1 MNWNGFTVLSSLHRP
16 ELNQFPNI
24 ALPVLRAF
32 DGTFP
37 PGARQPRGGS
47 ARGKTVCPVLLV
59 HCRRRRDGVCSRL
72 VSLQNPQG

>member
-24 ALPVLRAF
+24 ALPFYVRSTGHFRRAH
-32 DGTFP
+32 GSLEAVP
-37 PGARQPRGGS
+37 PGEKPFVQFYWCIA
-47 ARGKTVCPVLLV
+47 
-59 HCRRRRDGVCSRL
+59 RRDGVCSRL